1 MSSVLRAVSKHTRS
15 LSAASR
21 SPVAGP
27 SRAFHSPFA
36 VLSSAQSPLTM
47 PPTPK
52 PAPSSAAGIY
62 EKNIQYD
69 SEPFT
74 SGAGH
79 RTYVVSTPDPANT
92 PYEVPSGAYPTSAP
106 YQNYTRTEAPVR
118 SGAQFASTSTGFAHP
133 LTNKVP
139 RTTASGVQRGSE
151 GELPDVNP
159 PPLFE
164 NAERFSKAGVDNAW
178 KERK

>member
-1 MSSVLRAVSKHTRS
+1 MSSVLRNLSKHTRS

-47 PPTPK
+47 PPAPT

-62 EKNIQYD
+62 EKNIAYPA
-69 SEPFT
+69 EPFV
-74 SGAGH
+74 SGFGT
-79 RTYVVSTPDPANT
+79 RTYVVSQPDPANT

-106 YQNYTRTEAPVR
+106 YQPYARTEAPTPPNAR
-118 SGAQFASTSTGFAHP
+118 FASTSTGFAHP
-133 LTNKVP
+133 LADRVP
-139 RTTASGVQRGSE
+139 RRG
-151 GELPDVNP
+151 
-159 PPLFE
+159 E
-164 NAERFSKAGVDNAW
+164 NA
-178 KERK
+178 